1 MVNQKNIVVSLILS
15 IVTCGIYGLYWIVK
29 VTDDSIALSEE
40 KGTQGITV
48 LFLTIITIGI
58 YGIFWAYAI
67 NKRLNKIEQKK
78 EITSKNHGIL
88 YIIFYILGV
97 VITLALIQ
105 SRINK
110 IIVFSESAPMGE
122 GNDLSF

>member
-1 MVNQKNIVVSLILS
+1 MVNQKNIVVAVILS

-29 VTDDSIALSEE
+29 VTDDSIALSGE
-40 KGTQGITV
+40 KGTQGVMV

-58 YGIFWAYAI
+58 YGIFWAYKI
-67 NKRLNKIEQKK
+67 NQRLNKIEQKK
-78 EITSKNHGIL
+78 AMPSKNHGLL

-105 SRINK
+105 SRINT
-110 IIVFSESAPMGE
+110 IVFSDSE
-122 GNDLSF
+122 GHHDLSI